1 MTTRFTKTP
10 IFWGLLS
17 KVLSRPGTGSLTARP
32 RCHPGKKPLQTSGS
46 QWNVPGRSGM
56 SISTCTV
63 MNSTRITMRL
73 RLVFWKKKIY
83 IYLQLQDPLVFV
95 GKNYVYI
102 HIYAMRFFPK
112 TAQTTA
118 LQKSMCRPATSGLAT
133 KWFAHIHT
141 HTHTW
146 KKQFHD

>member
-83 IYLQLQDPLVFV
+83 IFAIIGSV
-95 GKNYVYI
+95 GFRWEELCIYTYICNEILSKNC
-102 HIYAMRFFPK
+102 
-112 TAQTTA
+112 TND
-118 LQKSMCRPATSGLAT
+118 S
-133 KWFAHIHT
+133 FAKINV
-141 HTHTW
+141 
-146 KKQFHD
+146 